1 MLNVS
6 EIFVQYGRSRIL
18 EGVSLTVA
26 QGECVSLLG
35 SNGAGKTTTLRTI
48 SGLLKPVSGRTQFNG
63 ADLAGM
69 PAYKRVGLGIVHV
82 PEGRRIFPDLLV
94 RENLMVGA
102 YSQAAPSPADIDRI
116 VDLFP
121 VLKYRLRQKGGSL
134 SGGEQQMLAFARAL
148 MARPKL
154 LMLDEPS
161 LGLAPR
167 VVEDLYEVLR
177 KIKATVTVLL
187 VEQSVHLALEVADR
201 AYVLREGRIVGHGS
215 SKDLSSDS
223 WLRNA
228 YLGSEVES

>member
-48 SGLLKPVSGRTQFNG
+48 SGLLKPASGRIQFNG
-63 ADLAGM
+63 VDLAGM
-69 PAYKRVGLGIVHV
+69 PAYKIVSAGIVHV

-102 YSQAAPSPADIDRI
+102 YSQAAPSPADLDRI
-116 VDLFP
+116 FDLFP
-121 VLKYRLRQKGGSL
+121 VLKDRLRQKGGSL
-134 SGGEQQMLAFARAL
+134 SGGEQQMLAFGRAL

-167 VVEDLYEVLR
+167 VVEDLYEVIR
-177 KIKATVTVLL
+177 TIKATVTVLL

-201 AYVLREGRIVGHGS
+201 AYVLREGLIVGHGS

-228 YLGSEVES
+228 YLGSGVES

>member
-1 MLNVS
+1 MLDVS
-6 EIFVQYGRSRIL
+6 EIFVQYGRSQVL
-18 EGVSLTVA
+18 EGVSLTVS

-48 SGLLKPVSGRTQFNG
+48 SGLLKPASGRIQFNG
-63 ADLAGM
+63 FELAGM
-69 PAYKRVGLGIVHV
+69 PAYKIVGAGIVHV

-94 RENLMVGA
+94 RENLMAGA
-102 YSQAAPSPADIDRI
+102 YSQAAPSPADLDRI
-116 VDLFP
+116 FDLFP
-121 VLKYRLRQKGGSL
+121 VLKDRLRQKGGSL
-134 SGGEQQMLAFARAL
+134 SGGEQQMLAFGRAL

-161 LGLAPR
+161 LGLAPK
-167 VVEDLYEVLR
+167 VVRDLYEVIR
-177 KIKATVTVLL
+177 KIKTTITVLL

>member
-1 MLNVS
+1 
-6 EIFVQYGRSRIL
+6 
-18 EGVSLTVA
+18 
-26 QGECVSLLG
+26 VSLLG

-48 SGLLKPVSGRTQFNG
+48 SGLLKPVSGRIQFNG
-63 ADLAGM
+63 VELAGM
-69 PAYKRVGLGIVHV
+69 PAYKIVAADIVHV

-102 YSQAAPSPADIDRI
+102 YSQAAPSPADLDRI
-116 VDLFP
+116 FDLFP
-121 VLKYRLRQKGGSL
+121 VLKDRLQQKGGSL
-134 SGGEQQMLAFARAL
+134 SGGEQQMLAFGRAL

-167 VVEDLYEVLR
+167 VVEDLYEVIR

-215 SKDLSSDS
+215 SKDMSSNS

-228 YLGSEVES
+228 YLGTEVES